1 MTTLADATEPRDAG
15 YVAQLDREEAQQE
28 AQEKFIRQFANT
40 LAKPWPFLNRI
51 PEDRCDA
58 MFDEALPA
66 IDDDEKKATAFNQK
80 RLSVGVDPHT
90 PLARQKISAMIE
102 EQLNSIAEKAFE
114 KNPRWFSG
122 SSTGASVAANNA
134 SAPRQPPTVT

>member
-40 LAKPWPFLNRI
+40 LAKPWSFLNRI

-66 IDDDEKKATAFNQK
+66 IDDDQKKQRFLIRRGF
-80 RLSVGVDPHT
+80 RLG
-90 PLARQKISAMIE
+90 
-102 EQLNSIAEKAFE
+102 
-114 KNPRWFSG
+114 
-122 SSTGASVAANNA
+122 
-134 SAPRQPPTVT
+134 